1 MFVLNI
7 TIMKKEKKI
16 SEKKEKILERIR
28 NRTPK
33 ILPKIVFTSKNLIV
47 TLNSENQLKN
57 WLSLYPD
64 GTYKVI

>member
-1 MFVLNI
+1 
-7 TIMKKEKKI
+7 MKKKQKI

-28 NRTPK
+28 NRPPK

-64 GTYKVI
+64 GTYKVIS

>member
-1 MFVLNI
+1 MYKLQF
-7 TIMKKEKKI
+7 MKKEQKI

-28 NRTPK
+28 NRPAK

-64 GTYKVI
+64 GTYKVIS